1 MFSIFLRQAET
12 PALPELCLRKQANP
26 GGTGLCACL
35 GQAGRDARS
44 TSRDARSSGS
54 CFVTGRVLVGQASV
68 PVTMQLNKVFPKDTC
83 RLPTAGALGKNGG

>member
-12 PALPELCLRKQANP
+12 PALPELCLKKK
-26 GGTGLCACL
+26 LI
-35 GQAGRDARS
+35 
-44 TSRDARSSGS
+44 
-54 CFVTGRVLVGQASV
+54 LVGQASV